1 MRPRPMIRRLLGWSL
16 LILSLAGWPLSLIWW
31 AKEEP
36 PFVLSLSWL
45 ALVLT
50 AIDILFTAQV
60 KESKDD

>member
-1 MRPRPMIRRLLGWSL
+1 MMRRLLGWIL
-16 LILSLAGWPLSLIWW
+16 LILSLVGWPLSLFWW
-31 AKEEP
+31 AKDEP

-60 KESKDD
+60 KEGKRDDP